1 MTARKSTARKPMA
14 KKAAAKKPM
23 AKKSV
28 AKKPMAKPAA
38 SKPVAKV
45 EGNQAPILPWRI
57 GDVQM
62 H

>member
-1 MTARKSTARKPMA
+1 MA
-14 KKAAAKKPM
+14 KKAPAKKPM
-23 AKKSV
+23 AKKAV
-28 AKKPMAKPAA
+28 AKKPMAKPA